1 MRAFLN
7 SNQKAFPSLKGF
19 SPRRGL
25 SRNTSTSSIS
35 NRQLGHK
42 YKPPEKGAVLNI
54 DLIILITD
62 LTYGSIVPRVTTTSL
77 GAITEIAVF
86 NSSPN
91 ASAILRSLQ
100 APAQRQQVIFPLLN
114 SQASLDGSFTLLHW
128 VNVAASLVCSALA
141 IAL

>member
-42 YKPPEKGAVLNI
+42 YKPPFQGAVLNI

-62 LTYGSIVPRVTTTSL
+62 LTYGSIKPSVTTRCL
-77 GAITEIAVF
+77 GAITEIF
-86 NSSPN
+86 GS
-91 ASAILRSLQ
+91 ILRQ
-100 APAQRQQVIFPLLN
+100 MPARFYAQCKRPEEATDPCTEFSVILALELGFVRI
-114 SQASLDGSFTLLHW
+114 SKKGLH
-128 VNVAASLVCSALA
+128 
-141 IAL
+141 